1 MMKRSRHRD
10 AMVDIGSRK
19 FDYPVN
25 AYEYIYKNRKICNQ
39 KHPFSTTELL
49 KFTFIQDSV

>member
-1 MMKRSRHRD
+1 MMKLSRHRD
-10 AMVDIGSRK
+10 AMEAPEK